1 MNIVAIIIIVICGLL
16 ALFNFINLYYFA
28 RRFFT
33 YWRHPDR
40 DFLKHVS
47 EVAARTAYCPDC
59 HYRGRLAWQGES
71 DHTRIERLPD
81 REIFYCDQ
89 CGSAN
94 WEFVTDE

>member
-1 MNIVAIIIIVICGLL
+1 MRIVAIIVIVICGLL

-28 RRFFT
+28 RRFLI

-40 DFLKHVS
+40 DFLDHLS

-59 HYRGRLAWQGES
+59 NYRGRLAWQRES